1 MTRRQGIIYDMGLV
15 DQLFSICCN
24 LEQFNLA
31 SPPGADANSSSQYGA
46 SAGSATS
53 GRSRLSHDHV
63 CKDPEEGHIRR
74 LCANCFQVL
83 TLLVRKNHILGM
95 HLADKINSLVEPLDH
110 LAKAYSKA
118 DEDIS
123 RSLAAYLQNL
133 LLLVQ
138 EIYHDSPAALANI
151 QVSHLRK
158 ILELFDKP
166 DVATRGPLWHA
177 ALLRLLGMLC
187 IYRARDASP
196 QMATD
201 EASAARSSLLQVPPS
216 AHTRAERERERAR
229 ERARARE
236 SGRKKALVLG
246 TDSVAT
252 CVSRAQGWQTD
263 VCGTQSVPE

>member
-1 MTRRQGIIYDMGLV
+1 MGLV
-15 DQLFSICCN
+15 DLLFSICCN

-31 SPPGADANSSSQYGA
+31 PGADASSSCQYGA

-53 GRSRLSHDHV
+53 AKSRLSHGHI
-63 CKDPEEGHIRR
+63 CKDPEEGHVRR

-95 HLADKINSLVEPLDH
+95 HLSDKINSLVEPLDH
-110 LAKAYSKA
+110 LATAYSKA

-133 LLLVQ
+133 FQLVQ
-138 EIYHDSPAALANI
+138 EIYRDSPAALANI
-151 QVSHLRK
+151 QLSHLRK
-158 ILELFDKP
+158 LLELFDKP
-166 DVATRGPLWHA
+166 GGPMWHA

-216 AHTRAERERERAR
+216 ARAR
-229 ERARARE
+229 TARE
-236 SGRKKALVLG
+236 S
-246 TDSVAT
+246 
-252 CVSRAQGWQTD
+252 
-263 VCGTQSVPE
+263 